1 MRLLKQFAQFLVV
14 AVVGFGGERVV
25 AVSTHLPWLALVIG
39 LAAAVLTQIA
49 YRWIV
54 RVTEH
59 RDSTELALAP
69 AAGGIVRGTLAG
81 AGLFAAVI
89 GVMALL
95 GGYRVDGAG
104 AFTDMVVQF
113 GVMAAAAVTEELLIR
128 GILFRA
134 FEERFGTWIAL
145 VASGLIFGLLHLT
158 NPDATLWGAL
168 AIAIEAGG
176 MLAAAFVATRTLWLA
191 IGVHFGWNLAEGG
204 IFGTEVS
211 GSGAPTGVLHGVTS
225 GPTLLTGGE
234 FGPEASLLSII
245 AGLVMMTVFLWLA
258 RRRGNIVPMRRRARV
273 AATATLA
280 R

>member
-104 AFTDMVVQF
+104 AFTDLVVQF

-245 AGLVMMTVFLWLA
+245 AGLAMMTVFLWLA